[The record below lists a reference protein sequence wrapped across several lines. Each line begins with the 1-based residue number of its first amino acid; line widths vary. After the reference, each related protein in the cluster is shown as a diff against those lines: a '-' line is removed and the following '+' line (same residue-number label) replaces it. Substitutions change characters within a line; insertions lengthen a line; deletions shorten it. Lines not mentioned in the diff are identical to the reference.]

1 MKFFGHKSQMV
12 LDTIIPDAFD
22 NLLNSTD
29 AFIDG
34 LINLDE
40 DFVAS
45 TATPQLQSIL
55 IP

>member
-1 MKFFGHKSQMV
+1 MV

-29 AFIDG
+29 AFVDG
-34 LINLDE
+34 LINLDD
-40 DFVAS
+40 DFIAS
-45 TATPQLQSIL
+45 TATPQLQSLL

>member
-1 MKFFGHKSQMV
+1 MV

-22 NLLNSTD
+22 NLLNSSE
-29 AFIDG
+29 ALIDG
-34 LINLDE
+34 VVNLDE

>member
-1 MKFFGHKSQMV
+1 MKFFGHKSRLV

-22 NLLNSTD
+22 NMLNSTD

-45 TATPQLQSIL
+45 TATPQLQALL

>member
-1 MKFFGHKSQMV
+1 MKLFGHKSRMV

-22 NLLNSTD
+22 NMLNSTD

-34 LINLDE
+34 LINLDA
-40 DFVAS
+40 DFIIS
-45 TATPQLQSIL
+45 TATPQLQTLL